1 MVRLMLSFLGITAAA
16 CLPPIIEHT
25 FMVDEAIEWVA
36 DAQDNICGVKELRMV
51 RQPGVV
57 DWEAL
62 MSSTTEIIKLKRE
75 GIKRDSPEGVTLIA
89 KAEDKC
95 KKACVQQMRK
105 TKVDSMWKK
114 ISHQS
119 KLPWEQTD
127 SVIDIIKNEQ
137 KKSVL
142 FKWRDTK

>member
-1 MVRLMLSFLGITAAA
+1 MFFLLGFGTA
-16 CLPPIIEHT
+16 CLPPVMEHT
-25 FMVDEAIEWVA
+25 FMVDDAIEWVA
-36 DAQDNICGVKELRMV
+36 EAEDNICGVKELRMV

-57 DWEAL
+57 DWGAL
-62 MSSTTEIIKLKRE
+62 MDSTAEMVKLKRE
-75 GIKRDSPEGVTLIA
+75 GIKKDSPEGVMLIT

-95 KKACVQQMRK
+95 KKACVKQMRK

-114 ISHQS
+114 ISHNS

-137 KKSVL
+137 KKAVL
-142 FKWRDTK
+142 FKWRETE

>member
-1 MVRLMLSFLGITAAA
+1 VVRLMLSFLGITAAA

-25 FMVDEAIEWVA
+25 F
-36 DAQDNICGVKELRMV
+36 
-51 RQPGVV
+51 
-57 DWEAL
+57 
-62 MSSTTEIIKLKRE
+62 IKLKRE

>member
-1 MVRLMLSFLGITAAA
+1 MIFLLGVVTG

-25 FMVDEAIEWVA
+25 FVVDDAIEWFA
-36 DAQDNICGVKELRMV
+36 ETEDNICGVKELRMV

-57 DWEAL
+57 DWSAL
-62 MSSTTEIIKLKRE
+62 MDATAEVAKIKRE
-75 GIKRDSPEGVTLIA
+75 GIKRDSPEGITLIA

-95 KKACVQQMRK
+95 KKACVKQMRK

-114 ISHQS
+114 ISHNS

-142 FKWRDTK
+142 VRWKERV

>member
-1 MVRLMLSFLGITAAA
+1 
-16 CLPPIIEHT
+16 
-25 FMVDEAIEWVA
+25 MVDDAIEWVA
-36 DAQDNICGVKELRMV
+36 EAEDNICGVKELRMV

-57 DWEAL
+57 DWGAL
-62 MSSTTEIIKLKRE
+62 MDSTAEMVKLKRE
-75 GIKRDSPEGVTLIA
+75 GIKKDSPEGVMLIT

-95 KKACVQQMRK
+95 KKACVKQMRK

-114 ISHQS
+114 ISHNS

-137 KKSVL
+137 KKAVL
-142 FKWRDTK
+142 FKWRETE